1 MNSEFDAD
9 NGSREKKSEA
19 EGSSWPFGPFVSHLL
34 AGFGVAIVLLLAA
47 WVGGEYAL
55 SRLDWR
61 FDNIDRRF
69 DWQDRRF
76 GQQDKRFDRQDRRF
90 DRQDNRFGQQDKRF
104 DRQDRRMDRIESTT
118 ADGMRLSHDRMD
130 RIVFTVDSRFR
141 QTHDRNDRTDARID
155 RLETKVYVIE
165 ALLDQG
171 QLRVVVEGEESTP
184 TVVFVPNALSGTKIP
199 LPR

>member
-1 MNSEFDAD
+1 MNNEFDAD
-9 NGSREKKSEA
+9 SERREKVSEA
-19 EGSSWPFGPFVSHLL
+19 EGSSWPFSSFTGHLL
-34 AGFGVAIVLLLAA
+34 AGFGVAIVLLLAV
-47 WVGGEYAL
+47 WVGSEYAL
-55 SRLDWR
+55 TRLDWR

-76 GQQDKRFDRQDRRF
+76 GQQDRRFDQQDRRF

-104 DRQDRRMDRIESTT
+104 DRQDRRMDRIESTA
-118 ADGMRLSHDRMD
+118 ADGIRVSHDRMD
-130 RIVFTVDSRFR
+130 RIVFTVDRRFR

-165 ALLDQG
+165 AYLDQG
-171 QLRVVVEGEESTP
+171 QLRVVVEGEESGP
-184 TVVFVPNALSGTKIP
+184 TLVLVPHALGGTKIP